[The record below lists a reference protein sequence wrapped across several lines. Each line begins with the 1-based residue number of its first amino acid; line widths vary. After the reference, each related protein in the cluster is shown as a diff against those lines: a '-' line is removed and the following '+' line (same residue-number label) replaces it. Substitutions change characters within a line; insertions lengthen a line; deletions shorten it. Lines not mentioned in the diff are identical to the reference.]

1 MASALPKAYI
11 GLGKGPAMAD
21 RPDSEGRKV
30 AKRPPLKARPQ
41 RDVDVDA
48 LVEDISERFSET
60 LKYLG
65 R

>member
-1 MASALPKAYI
+1 MSDAAKKQP
-11 GLGKGPAMAD
+11 
-21 RPDSEGRKV
+21 
-30 AKRPPLKARPQ
+30 KRPPLKARPQ
-41 RDVDVDA
+41 KDVDRDA

>member
-1 MASALPKAYI
+1 
-11 GLGKGPAMAD
+11 MAD